1 MSEPMALNELNKM
14 VEEMLISGKT
24 FGEIMEKMKNNG
36 YSQDETWGAIIAFD
50 EKYRLH
56 PSTTMTD

>member
-1 MSEPMALNELNKM
+1 MSDLNKLNDM
-14 VEEMLISGKT
+14 VENLLLSGKT
-24 FGEIMEKMKNNG
+24 FGEIMEKMKNKG

-56 PSTTMTD
+56 PSTTVTD

>member
-1 MSEPMALNELNKM
+1 MGDLNKLNDM
-14 VEEMLISGKT
+14 VESLLLSGKT
-24 FGEIMEKMKNNG
+24 FGEIMERMKNIG

-56 PSTTMTD
+56 PSTTVTD

>member
-1 MSEPMALNELNKM
+1 MTDLNVLNDT
-14 VEEMLISGKT
+14 VEKLLLSGKT
-24 FGEIMEKMKNNG
+24 FGEIMEQMKNNG

-56 PSTTMTD
+56 PSTTVTD